1 VALTDFGGLV
11 ATNQIDIRPCFPDLG
26 VCLFSPHSNRT
37 NMNKN
42 FFAGLFVGLGLLG
55 IFAFR
60 PVEKD
65 KPVAVQ
71 KWEYKVLHIK
81 PPISTQKT
89 ESEMNALGAEGWEL
103 VINESHSAIFKRPI
117 E

>member
-11 ATNQIDIRPCFPDLG
+11 AANQVDIRPCFPDLG

-60 PVEKD
+60 PVEKA
-65 KPVAVQ
+65 KPVTVQ
-71 KWEYKVLHIK
+71 KWEYKVDNSLYTSPIK
-81 PPISTQKT
+81 L
-89 ESEMNALGAEGWEL
+89 ESKMNTLGAEGWEF
-103 VINESHSAIFKRPI
+103 VAAEGPYFYKRPV

>member
-1 VALTDFGGLV
+1 M
-11 ATNQIDIRPCFPDLG
+11 
-26 VCLFSPHSNRT
+26 
-37 NMNKN
+37 MNKN

-60 PVEKD
+60 PVEQD

-71 KWEYKVLHIK
+71 KWEYKVVYWKHSF
-81 PPISTQKT
+81 STEKI
-89 ESEMNALGAEGWEL
+89 ESELNALGIEGWEL
-103 VINESHSAIFKRPI
+103 VQLPIYKRPI

>member
-1 VALTDFGGLV
+1 VAFANFSGLV
-11 ATNQIDIRPCFPDLG
+11 ATNQIDIHPRFPDLG
-26 VCLFSPHSNRT
+26 ACLISPHLNRKL
-37 NMNKN
+37 MNKN

-60 PVEKD
+60 PVEED

-71 KWEYKVLHIK
+71 KWEYKVVPLTMPTPTKKI
-81 PPISTQKT
+81 
-89 ESEMNALGAEGWEL
+89 ESEWNALGAEGWE
-103 VINESHSAIFKRPI
+103 VVVQAASNFVFKRSI